1 MNHSIPKTVLRLLK
15 AQLAIGLAIIFASC
29 GPQQQAKQPP
39 VVPVSVQKV
48 QASNPVYYDEYP
60 ATVMALNQVELR
72 PQVNGYITGIL
83 FKEGD
88 RVLKGQKLYA
98 IDDQQ
103 FEAAYQQSLANLA
116 VQEAN
121 LVRAKKDVERYREL
135 SKRDAIPKQQVDNA
149 EANYEAAKKQVD
161 AAKAAVES
169 VQTNVRYATILAP
182 FDGTIGI
189 SQVRLGAAV
198 SAGQTVLNTVSSNN
212 PIAADI
218 SIDQKEIGRFMRLQE
233 TLPWSGDSTFRLA
246 FGGVVYPYP
255 GKISFIDRAV
265 NPQTGTIIVRL
276 IFPNPNNLLRTG
288 MSGTVRV
295 LNNSAQQ
302 SIVIPFKAVTEQLGE
317 YFVYVVKPD
326 SNKVSQQRVVLGK
339 QVDRNVIVKQG
350 LREGETI
357 VTEGVQNLREGSVI
371 AANTGGP
378 EQKKVAN
385 Q

>member
-1 MNHSIPKTVLRLLK
+1 M
-15 AQLAIGLAIIFASC
+15 IICSSC
-29 GPQQQAKQPP
+29 GTKQQQARQAP
-39 VVPVSVQKV
+39 VVPVSIQKV
-48 QASNPVYYDEYP
+48 LALNAVYYDEYP
-60 ATVMALNQVELR
+60 ATVTALNQVELR
-72 PQVNGYITGIL
+72 PQVNGYITGIF

-88 RVLKGQKLYA
+88 RMHKGQKLYT
-98 IDDQQ
+98 IDHQQ
-103 FEAAYQQSLANLA
+103 YEGAYQQSLANLA

-121 LVRAKKDVERYREL
+121 LVKATKDVERYREL
-135 SKRDAIPKQQVDNA
+135 GKRDAIAKQQVDNA
-149 EANYEAAKKQVD
+149 EANYEAAKKQVE
-161 AAKAAVES
+161 AAKASVES
-169 VQTNVRYATILAP
+169 VQTNVRYATIVAP

-189 SQVRLGAAV
+189 SQVRLGTAV
-198 SAGQTVLNTVSSNN
+198 SAGQTVLNTVSSDN

-218 SIDQKEIGRFMRLQE
+218 SIDQKEIFRFTQ
-233 TLPWSGDSTFRLA
+233 LPERAAKSNDSTIRLA
-246 FGGVVYPYP
+246 FNGVVYPFP

-265 NPQTGTIIVRL
+265 NTQTGTIIVRL
-276 IFPNPNNLLRTG
+276 IFPNPNNQLRAG

-339 QVDRNVIVKQG
+339 QVDRNVIIKQG

-371 AANTGGP
+371 AVNTEGP

-385 Q
+385 H